1 MEQWKVVEI
10 EEGKQ
15 IKVSNRGNVMNP
27 VTGEIINQHK
37 ATIGYMQVNIFN
49 KQLYI
54 HRLVAEAFI
63 PNPDNKKQVNHKD
76 ADKTNNNVENLEWVT
91 QKENLEHARKLELN
105 KAIGRE
111 WGRKVIDTETGEVFE
126 SITAAAKKMNMSYSG
141 MSNWIIRG
149 TRGAR
154 FQFIEDKKWTRK

>member
-1 MEQWKVVEI
+1 MEQWI
-10 EEGKQ
+10 MIDIGNNKQ
-15 IKVSNRGNVMNP
+15 LMVSNFGNVINP
-27 VTGEIINQHK
+27 ANGEMLEQK
-37 ATIGYMQVNIFN
+37 TATAGYKTVNVFN

-54 HRLVAEAFI
+54 HRLVAQAFI

-76 ADKTNNNVENLEWVT
+76 ANKTNNKVENLEWVS
-91 QKENLEHARKLELN
+91 QRENLKHARDLGLN

-141 MSNWIIRG
+141 MNNWLTRG

-154 FQFIEDKKWTRK
+154 FQFIETNKWKRK